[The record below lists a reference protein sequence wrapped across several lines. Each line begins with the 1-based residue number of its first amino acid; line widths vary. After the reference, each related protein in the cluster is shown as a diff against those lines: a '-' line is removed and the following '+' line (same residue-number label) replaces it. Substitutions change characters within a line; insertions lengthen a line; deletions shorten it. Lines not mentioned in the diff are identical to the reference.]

1 MSLSMNKQSNSAT
14 LALSAAYARHTRT
27 NFPCERRHRAQVYTE
42 HVNDTQ
48 RENGRIRERTNL

>member
-1 MSLSMNKQSNSAT
+1 MSLSMNKQSNSAM
-14 LALSAAYARHTRT
+14 ALSVTYVRHIRM
-27 NFPCERRHRAQVYTE
+27 NFPCERGYRAQVYTK

>member
-1 MSLSMNKQSNSAT
+1 MNKQSNSAM
-14 LALSAAYARHTRT
+14 LALSATYVRHTRA